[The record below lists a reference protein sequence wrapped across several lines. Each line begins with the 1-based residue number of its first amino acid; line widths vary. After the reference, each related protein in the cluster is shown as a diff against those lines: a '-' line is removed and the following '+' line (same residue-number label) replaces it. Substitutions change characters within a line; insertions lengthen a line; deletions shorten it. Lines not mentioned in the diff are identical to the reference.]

1 MAKKDKKEKI
11 EEKAEDAATDN
22 TKEVVNKDEK
32 EALNKEVKDTKDTLV
47 ETDDAAKGQPEDVSD
62 DTSSD
67 DVDVTKEDSDNNVDE
82 SVESDE
88 GANEEDTED
97 KDENEDG
104 NKTEENSDGE
114 DVEEDKGQDGSGNDS
129 DNDTGDPEDGGDNKG
144 DDEEKTKK
152 KKGKEE
158 GVITINSDIPEDAK
172 WYVVHTYSG
181 HENKVAVT
189 LKQRVEAAGYL
200 DRIFKMYIPQ
210 QKKIVVSEGKKRS
223 VEERLYPGYLMVQ
236 MLMDDDSWYVVR
248 STPGVTGFVGMG
260 STPTPLKESE
270 VKDLMRH
277 TKVEAPKFEAKFTI
291 GDSVKINEGPF
302 RDFLG
307 KVDEVNEEQGKVRVL
322 VSVFG
327 RETPVELDFT
337 QVNRI

>member
-1 MAKKDKKEKI
+1 
-11 EEKAEDAATDN
+11 
-22 TKEVVNKDEK
+22 
-32 EALNKEVKDTKDTLV
+32 
-47 ETDDAAKGQPEDVSD
+47 
-62 DTSSD
+62 
-67 DVDVTKEDSDNNVDE
+67 
-82 SVESDE
+82 
-88 GANEEDTED
+88 
-97 KDENEDG
+97 
-104 NKTEENSDGE
+104 
-114 DVEEDKGQDGSGNDS
+114 
-129 DNDTGDPEDGGDNKG
+129 
-144 DDEEKTKK
+144 
-152 KKGKEE
+152 
-158 GVITINSDIPEDAK
+158 
-172 WYVVHTYSG
+172 
-181 HENKVAVT
+181 
-189 LKQRVEAAGYL
+189 
-200 DRIFKMYIPQ
+200 MYIPQ

-260 STPTPLKESE
+260 STPTPLKETE

-277 TKVEAPKFEAKFTI
+277 TKVETPKFEAKFTI